1 MILYVKFW
9 LSIGVLFLSISLSL
23 FLYFSVSLFLCF
35 SVSLL
40 LCLSAS
46 LFISSS
52 FSILLSFSLLLFSLY
67 HSNSLSLSDFRLC
80 WNTERS
86 LICFIFVVIILLSLS
101 LSLLLYASKLIGQS
115 AVTARRQ
122 NFKDWMTTKF
132 AKKQNKQKR
141 NKTNTRLYQ
150 TKLRQKGDR

>member
-23 FLYFSVSLFLCF
+23 FLYFSVSLCLCF
-35 SVSLL
+35 
-40 LCLSAS
+40 SAS

-86 LICFIFVVIILLSLS
+86 LVCFIFVVIILLSLS
-101 LSLLLYASKLIGQS
+101 LSLSYYTPVNWSVNQPSQLDVKTSKIEWRESLP
-115 AVTARRQ
+115 
-122 NFKDWMTTKF
+122 
-132 AKKQNKQKR
+132 R
-141 NKTNTRLYQ
+141 NKTNKSG
-150 TKLRQKGDR
+150 TKQILDSIKRN